1 MGTFTIKPGD
11 TIDSPVT
18 KSTVNITNVIDH
30 GDDGDKILLITME
43 TQAGTTNPMGVF
55 FPSSLGDAIEDG
67 KIKPDA
73 AIEYAIFCLLPQDS
87 AKALEHSSPVM
98 GALLALTSQEM
109 KDRDGN
115 DHGDLARLFGY
126 VIEAALVDGLDFYI
140 PGAHD
145 KVESGAERLVDYIY

>member
-1 MGTFTIKPGD
+1 
-11 TIDSPVT
+11 
-18 KSTVNITNVIDH
+18 
-30 GDDGDKILLITME
+30 
-43 TQAGTTNPMGVF
+43 
-55 FPSSLGDAIEDG
+55 
-67 KIKPDA
+67 
-73 AIEYAIFCLLPQDS
+73 
-87 AKALEHSSPVM
+87 M